1 MRLALAALL
10 AAGLVSPAPAQPA
23 TSRLWRP
30 EERTLVTDLSRVTAV
45 AATQLVVYAATP
57 DALAVYDRG
66 AGALRETLGTIDGYP
81 GGLVT
86 AMVADPGD
94 DTAWFAGIGG
104 WASYQ
109 PLGRRFEA
117 GPLPGPAD
125 QVVLDQND
133 PSRGAYF
140 HTLAGW
146 YLVRRLGISAEPAND
161 VPPPGRRI
169 GSLGASELLA
179 RAPAFDIVRMR
190 IERDDMLRT
199 WRLTSAVMTPAREEM
214 FVGSDGNGLF
224 RVDIPTYGVQR
235 FPAGLLAAPTAAV
248 AVAGEEV
255 CAGSDPRYRT
265 ARRGITCFRPDL
277 EEFAYFEGS
286 SLAGLPILG
295 VRRLLITRR
304 SLWMA
309 SDQGALRLDR
319 HSGAARLFGE
329 HEGLPS
335 ADVRAL
341 APAPDGVWIGTARG
355 LAVAP
360 DTGLAARTIASQLL
374 DAAVL
379 SLAARSDTLWVGT
392 AAGLYV
398 LLPGAQAP
406 IPAAPGRP
414 ELAGPVVALA
424 LDGDTLLV
432 ATDTRMAWRA
442 ADAWHELPGGFPIG
456 RITALASDPAGFW
469 VAGTLGLAFLQPARS
484 LWRALTAPGDVPQ
497 PVSDVAA
504 GRDYVWAAT
513 PAGVVRLERRVLLP

>member
-1 MRLALAALL
+1 MRLPLAALL
-10 AAGLVSPAPAQPA
+10 AAVAAAPVLAQPA
-23 TSRLWRP
+23 TSRFWRP

-57 DALAVYDRG
+57 DALAIYDRG
-66 AGALRETLGTIDGYP
+66 TGDLRETLGTIDGYP

-104 WASYQ
+104 WASFQ
-109 PLGRRFEA
+109 PLGRRFET
-117 GPLPGPAD
+117 GPLPGPTD
-125 QVVLDQND
+125 QVVLDRDD

-140 HTLAGW
+140 HTPAGW
-146 YLVRRLGISAEPAND
+146 YLVRRNGIAAEPAND
-161 VPPPGRRI
+161 APPPGRRI
-169 GSLGASELLA
+169 GSLSASELLA
-179 RAPAFDIVRMR
+179 RAPAFDLVRMR
-190 IERDDMLRT
+190 IERDDQLRT
-199 WRLTSAVMTPAREEM
+199 WRLTSAVMTPAREEAL
-214 FVGSDGNGLF
+214 VGTDGNGLF

-235 FPAGLLAAPTAAV
+235 FPAGLLASPSAAV
-248 AVAGEEV
+248 AVTGDQV

-265 ARRGITCFRPDL
+265 PRRGVTCFRSDL
-277 EEFAYFEGS
+277 GEFGYFEGT
-286 SLAGLPILG
+286 SLAGLPVLG
-295 VRRLLITRR
+295 ARRLLITRR

-360 DTGLAARTIASQLL
+360 DTGLAPRTTASQVL
-374 DAAVL
+374 DVAVL
-379 SLAARSDTLWVGT
+379 SLAARSDTLWIGT

-398 LLPGAQAP
+398 LLPGAEAP

-414 ELAGPVVALA
+414 ELAGAVVALA

-432 ATDTRMAWRA
+432 ATDTRLAWRA
-442 ADAWHELPGGFPIG
+442 ADMWHVLPGGPSIG
-456 RITALASDPAGFW
+456 RVTALASDPAGFW
-469 VAGTLGLAFLQPARS
+469 VAGTLGLAFFQPGRN
-484 LWRALTAPGDVPQ
+484 LWHALTAPGDVPQ

-513 PAGVVRLERRVLLP
+513 PAGVVRLERRVLAP